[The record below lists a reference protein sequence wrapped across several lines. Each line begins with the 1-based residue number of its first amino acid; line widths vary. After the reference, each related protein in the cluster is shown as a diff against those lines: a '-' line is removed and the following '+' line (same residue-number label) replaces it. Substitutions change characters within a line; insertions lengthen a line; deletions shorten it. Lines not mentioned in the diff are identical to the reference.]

1 MAIAYL
7 RTPAAIRERC
17 DRLFD
22 FACADQLH
30 YFRCNLTKLDQVANY
45 VIEVMRD
52 EYPDLNIPFHSR
64 WRHFEVGNVPR
75 LVELEQQLAGL
86 TPMEK
91 AQTKFDLAIISVLLD
106 AGAGSEWQYHEQETG
121 LVFRRSEGLAVA
133 SFRMF
138 CQGAFSSDPERPLQ
152 ADAQGLHGLTVAKLA
167 QGFQVNQAN
176 PLLGLEGRVELLQR
190 LGQSLHSLPQLF
202 GTENPRP
209 GNLVNYL
216 LKGLNVGRLKVES
229 SNQGLNVG
237 RLKVEGSQEELNVER
252 LKVEGSQE
260 ELNVGRLKVEGSQEE
275 LNVERLKVEGSQE
288 ELNVERLKVEGSDHC
303 SNLQPDNLQ
312 PATPINL
319 QPSTQTN
326 LQPSTPLPASTV
338 FSAVLEG
345 LGNIW
350 PGREAIAGVNLGDVW
365 IHPALKR
372 DNPSDSEALLRFA
385 DRYVP
390 FHKLSQWLTYS
401 LLEPLQELGV
411 EITGLDDLTGLPEY
425 RNGGLCL
432 DLGLLEAKQT
442 SVFQERHLPGSEVI
456 VEWRALTVSLLD
468 TIAHAI
474 RQQLNLTAA
483 QLPLVKVLQG
493 GTWTAGRRIAAQLRE
508 GGVPPIQIDSDG
520 TVF

>member
-1 MAIAYL
+1 MINDQQLADCSKEQRLAIAYL

-17 DRLFD
+17 DRLFHL
-22 FACADQLH
+22 ACTDQLH
-30 YFRCNLTKLDQVANY
+30 YFRCNLTQLDPVAHY

-64 WRHFEVGNVPR
+64 WRHFEIGNVPR
-75 LVELEQQLAGL
+75 LAELEQQLTAL
-86 TPMEK
+86 TPLEK
-91 AQTKFDLAIISVLLD
+91 AQAKFDLAMISVLLD
-106 AGAGSEWQYHEQETG
+106 AGAGSEWQYGEQETG

-138 CQGAFSSDPERPLQ
+138 GQGAFSSNPQFPLQ
-152 ADAQGLHGLTVAKLA
+152 ADAQGLQNFTAAQLA
-167 QGFQVNQAN
+167 QGFQVSSTN

-216 LKGLNVGRLKVES
+216 LQGLKVE
-229 SNQGLNVG
+229 
-237 RLKVEGSQEELNVER
+237 
-252 LKVEGSQE
+252 
-260 ELNVGRLKVEGSQEE
+260 
-275 LNVERLKVEGSQE
+275 
-288 ELNVERLKVEGSDHC
+288 
-303 SNLQPDNLQ
+303 
-312 PATPINL
+312 T
-319 QPSTQTN
+319 STQTN
-326 LQPSTPLPASTV
+326 LQPSISLSASTV

-350 PGREAIAGVNLGDVW
+350 PGRLTIAGVNLGDVW
-365 IHPALKR
+365 IHPALKG
-372 DNPSDSEALLRFA
+372 DNPTAE
-385 DRYVP
+385 YVP

-411 EITGLDDLTGLPEY
+411 EITGLDEMTGLPEY

-432 DLGLLEAKQT
+432 DLGLLEVKHA
-442 SVFQERHLPGSEVI
+442 SVIQERHLPESEVI

-468 TIAHAI
+468 RIADTI
-474 RQQLNLTAA
+474 RQQLNLTAT

-508 GGVPPIQIDSDG
+508 GGVPPIQLESDG

>member
-1 MAIAYL
+1 LINDQQLADCSKEQRLAIAYL

-17 DRLFD
+17 DRLFHL
-22 FACADQLH
+22 ACTDQLH
-30 YFRCNLTKLDQVANY
+30 YFRCNLTQLDPVAHY

-75 LVELEQQLAGL
+75 LAELEQHLAGL
-86 TPMEK
+86 TPLEK

-106 AGAGSEWQYHEQETG
+106 AGAGSEWQYGEQETG
-121 LVFRRSEGLAVA
+121 QVFRRSEGLAVA

-138 CQGAFSSDPERPLQ
+138 CQGAFSSNPQFPLQ
-152 ADAQGLHGLTVAKLA
+152 ADAEGLQNFTAAKLA
-167 QGFQVNQAN
+167 QGFQVSSTN
-176 PLLGLEGRVELLQR
+176 PLLGLEGRVELIQR

-216 LKGLNVGRLKVES
+216 L
-229 SNQGLNVG
+229 QGLNV
-237 RLKVEGSQEELNVER
+237 ES
-252 LKVEGSQE
+252 
-260 ELNVGRLKVEGSQEE
+260 
-275 LNVERLKVEGSQE
+275 
-288 ELNVERLKVEGSDHC
+288 
-303 SNLQPDNLQ
+303 
-312 PATPINL
+312 
-319 QPSTQTN
+319 STQTN
-326 LQPSTPLPASTV
+326 LQPSISLSASTV

-350 PGREAIAGVNLGDVW
+350 PGRLTIAGINLGDVW
-365 IHPALKR
+365 IHPALKG
-372 DNPSDSEALLRFA
+372 DNPTAQ
-385 DRYVP
+385 YVP

-401 LLEPLQELGV
+401 LLEPLQELGI
-411 EITGLDDLTGLPEY
+411 EITGLDEMTGLPEY

-432 DLGLLEAKQT
+432 DLGLLEAKQD
-442 SVFQERHLPGSEVI
+442 SVVQKRHLPESEVI

-468 TIAHAI
+468 RIADTI
-474 RQQLNLTAA
+474 RQQLNLTAT

-508 GGVPPIQIDSDG
+508 GGVPPIQLESDG